1 MIDIAYENII
11 QFNMLDDTLDGRAL
25 LESKVSQTIGE
36 GKNKEF
42 QNVIKLYF
50 DLDNLEEKQIF
61 FEVEKYVSDGY
72 LSNKKYLLLQA
83 PSGNSSYFY
92 STTTKLDYIL
102 GTTFKLDKN
111 KEFPKRL
118 NMTQNSKNCIK
129 VLFDEDDLNQKIKEI
144 FFKILIHFYRY
155 RILEKKDKNVYLT
168 FCSKFCNIDTQEVF
182 NIKKFIKKYQNNN
195 IFTIGFILNGNKYLL
210 SENEEYVN
218 YLVNREKK
226 SFSDSKLKVYGICDF
241 CKKTK
246 KLIDIFGKGNYPL
259 KHLKNFTSTKPS
271 VLYENNKKTLEKNIR
286 CCVECFRYIYK
297 ADYQLS
303 FFKIGELKEI
313 KIKSEKNKKN
323 SKEKTFYVYAFI
335 DTPFKQSI
343 DYESIQYAMEVLF
356 GNENALDT
364 AQKVVRNEDIFDEDW
379 NIILNV
385 FIIEKEQGMNQS
397 VLNLRNINPY
407 LFRKYYKIFEF
418 INDLN
423 QELTNRYRKGN
434 FSDIFSTISKAD
446 KRVSF
451 EIFEAF
457 LTEKDL
463 DIEGLIKRFLPL
475 VKKKFLFSEKD
486 KKEKLYKMHYENLL
500 LDITNILIIDNLR
513 KKENVLAFDI
523 MDLIETYENKD
534 KKKLY
539 RKRDVREIVKALGF
553 EWSDLEVRLFDLG
566 MVIQETVS
574 DIKSS
579 KSTDIEKVFM
589 RKLDFTGMRVDEIM
603 NYIGY
608 MEQKFQDYKNFIY
621 SLDDKRERLTYLS
634 IALNQ
639 EGIEISP
646 QKSAYLIAFGYEMS
660 LTISNKIGKIVNQE
674 KKETKNGNK

>member
-1 MIDIAYENII
+1 MIDVAYENII

-36 GKNKEF
+36 GENKKF

-61 FEVEKYVSDGY
+61 FEVEKYISDGY

-118 NMTQNSKNCIK
+118 NMTQNAKNCIK

-168 FCSKFCNIDTQEVF
+168 FCSKFCNIYTQEVL

-246 KLIDIFGKGNYPL
+246 KLIDIFGKDNYPL

-286 CCVECFRYIYK
+286 CCLNCFKQIAQ
-297 ADYQLS
+297 ADYKLNNFQ
-303 FFKIGELKEI
+303 IGVLKEECI
-313 KIKSEKNKKN
+313 NCKNKQK
-323 SKEKTFYVYAFI
+323 YDVYAFI

-343 DYESIQYAMEVLF
+343 DYENIQYAMEILF
-356 GNENALDT
+356 GSENALDT

-385 FIIEKEQGMNQS
+385 FIVEKEKGMNQS

-407 LFRKYYKIFEF
+407 LFIKYYKIFEF
-418 INDLN
+418 INNLN
-423 QELTNRYRKGN
+423 KELTNRYWKGN

-463 DIEGLIKRFLPL
+463 NVEGLIKRFSPL

-486 KKEKLYKMHYENLL
+486 KKDRSGKKYKLYEMHYKNLL

-513 KKENVLAFDI
+513 KKESVLAFDI
-523 MDLIETYENKD
+523 MDLIEPYENKD

-539 RKRDVREIVKALGF
+539 RKKDVQEIVKVLGF

-574 DIKSS
+574 EIKSS

-589 RKLDFTGMRVDEIM
+589 RKLDFAGMRVDEIM

-608 MEQKFQDYKNFIY
+608 IEQKFQDYKNFIY

-639 EGIEISP
+639 ERIEISP

-674 KKETKNGNK
+674 KKETKNGN